1 MEQHARRG
9 RLAVINDDTVFL
21 DLMHELLQDEEGYE
35 VLICREWDNAYRV
48 VKDHHPDL
56 VILDIRI
63 GGEERGWTIL
73 NLLTLDPATRPIPV
87 IVCSAA
93 IQSLHEHQE
102 WLDRFGVRALPKPFD
117 LDTLLETISGMLAER
132 PQGSSNSPGP
142 HSPR

>member
-1 MEQHARRG
+1 MEQQVRGGRG

-35 VLICREWDNAYRV
+35 VLICREWENAYQF

-73 NLLTLDPATRPIPV
+73 NLLTLDPATRPTPV

-117 LDTLLETISGMLAER
+117 LDTLLETVGGMLAER
-132 PQGSSNSPGP
+132 PRGGS
-142 HSPR
+142 